1 MPARSSGSVAN
12 PILSV
17 RQIPLFGLRTRKRLQ
32 YFDTVL
38 FTGAANA
45 VASYVVS
52 ANGAYDP
59 DVTGTGHQPMGFDQM
74 MVFYNHYTVMN
85 ARVRAVFQNIG
96 AVSAHVGMSV
106 SGTTVTISDSRQ
118 LIENGEVIYAVVT
131 PTGIADSIATLR
143 SSASSA
149 NFQGIQQPLDDPNMR
164 GDAASNPTEQFYFH
178 FHVWNPVSATVPSV
192 LIDFYLEYDVVF
204 HEPRKGSLSLTDFQL
219 PDNVSVSGSSAEL
232 KCAQPLRRYITPVL
246 LRR

>member
-1 MPARSSGSVAN
+1 M
-12 PILSV
+12 

-38 FTGAANA
+38 FTGAASA
-45 VASYVVS
+45 VSSYVVS

-85 ARVRAVFQNIG
+85 AKVRAVFQNTG
-96 AVSAHVGMSV
+96 TVSAHVGLSV
-106 SGTTVTISDSRQ
+106 SGTTVNVSDNRQ
-118 LIENGEVIYAVVT
+118 LVENGEMIYTVVT

-143 SSASSA
+143 TSASA
-149 NFQGIQQPLDDPNMR
+149 ARFQGIQQPLDDPNMR

-178 FHVWNPVSATVPSV
+178 LHLWNPASATVPSC

-204 HEPRKGSLSLTDFQL
+204 HEPRKGSLSLTE
-219 PDNVSVSGSSAEL
+219 PTSRTEL
-232 KCAQPLRRYITPVL
+232 KSAPLPPASIKTGRWELVPM
-246 LRR
+246 